1 MELPI
6 TGSTLAVATSST
18 AYQLSLDI
26 GAYVLNIEGELAV
39 HSPTGA
45 SLHRIPGEPHTDE
58 LVAALSGL
66 ITAAAVADGGE
77 LRIDLAS
84 GHRLVVEPDPYFE
97 AWNLTVPGRYLV
109 VCMPGGELAVWSA
122 ES

>member
-1 MELPI
+1 MDLPI
-6 TGSTLAVATSST
+6 AGSALAVST
-18 AYQLSLDI
+18 ASTVYQLALAAGPYDI
-26 GAYVLNIEGELAV
+26 NIEGELAV

-45 SLHRIPGEPHTDE
+45 RLHRIPGEPHTDD
-58 LVAALSGL
+58 LVAALTGV
-66 ITAAAVADGGE
+66 IVAATVADNGE

-97 AWNLTVPGRYLV
+97 AWNVTAPGRYLV

-122 ES
+122 ET

>member
-1 MELPI
+1 MDLPI
-6 TGSTLAVATSST
+6 AGSTLAVST
-18 AYQLSLDI
+18 GSTVYQLALAV
-26 GAYVLNIEGELAV
+26 GPYVVNIEGELAV

-45 SLHRIPGEPHTDE
+45 SLHRIPGEPHTDD
-58 LVAALSGL
+58 LVAALTGV
-66 ITAAAVADGGE
+66 IVAAVAADDGE
-77 LRIDLAS
+77 LRIDLDS

-97 AWNLTVPGRYLV
+97 AWNVTAPGRYLV

>member
-1 MELPI
+1 MDLPI
-6 TGSTLAVATSST
+6 AGSTLAVST
-18 AYQLSLDI
+18 AATVYQLSLAA
-26 GAYVLNIEGELAV
+26 GEYLLNIEGELAV

-58 LVAALSGL
+58 LAAALTGVIVS
-66 ITAAAVADGGE
+66 AVVADGGE
-77 LRIDLAS
+77 LRIDLES

-97 AWNLTVPGRYLV
+97 AWNVTAPGRYLA